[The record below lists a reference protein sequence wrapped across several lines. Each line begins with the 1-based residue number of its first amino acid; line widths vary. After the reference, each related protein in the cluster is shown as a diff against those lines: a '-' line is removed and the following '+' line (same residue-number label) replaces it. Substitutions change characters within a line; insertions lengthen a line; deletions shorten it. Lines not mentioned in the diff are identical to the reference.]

1 MFSATTRPSQDNG
14 LIPTPKP
21 RTRLIKLTLGLIKA
35 SPQQVLISW
44 TNTGNS
50 PYTVSYA
57 GQSFITTNTTY
68 AVPGINNGGSVTV
81 TDSAGQS
88 YTIQIPTYP
97 SNAYSQAGLPT
108 PQTYV
113 APSINVATSGDGLSA
128 SLSFN
133 NFPNVPI
140 QLLVNGSPVA
150 GTNTNS
156 SLMSSGYT
164 LGTTPGTDYTV
175 ETTDARFGTVLAS
188 VSFSTPEAITTP
200 SSGTST
206 STNPLTSS
214 YTILGLTLPGYG
226 WAGIAFA
233 GILILKK

>member
-1 MFSATTRPSQDNG
+1 MFSATTIPSQDNG

-21 RTRLIKLTLGLIKA
+21 GTQLIKLTLGLIKA

-57 GQSFITTNTTY
+57 GQSFTTTDTTY

-113 APSINVATSGDGLSA
+113 APSINVSTSGDGLSA

-133 NFPNVPI
+133 NFPNVPV
-140 QLLVNGSPVA
+140 QLSVNGSPVA

-156 SLMSSGYT
+156 SLMSLGYT
-164 LGTTPGTDYTV
+164 ISTNPGASYTV
-175 ETTDARFGTVLAS
+175 DATDARFGTVLAS
-188 VSFSTPEAITTP
+188 VSFNTPAPITVP
-200 SSGTST
+200 SSGT

-214 YTILGLTLPGYG
+214 YTILGITLPGYG
-226 WAGIAFA
+226 WAGIALA
-233 GILILKK
+233 GILILRK